1 MVYNSDILLTMRQHN
16 QGKLNWL
23 QHHLP
28 EGLVV
33 DSAWLQGRGYSSA
46 LRSKYA
52 SRGWLEQVARGVYRR
67 PPAPLPAT
75 KNDEGLRWQ
84 NVVISLQMVLDC
96 PLIVG
101 GRTALELQGFAHYLS
116 PKGQGEV
123 HLYGDAPL
131 PTWVGKLKLDTR
143 FVFHNAKKLFRNEPI
158 VSSLGQGA
166 NLKTQEHSGTD
177 SLGGGLARQT
187 WGQWNWSLTMSSPER
202 AIMELLDE
210 VPERETFHQADML
223 MEGLRNLS
231 PRRLQNLLVN
241 CRSVKVKR
249 LFFWFSERHNH
260 AWLPKLKR
268 KEIDLGSGKRML
280 VRGGKL
286 DRKFNIT
293 VPEKL
298 DAGG

>member
-1 MVYNSDILLTMRQHN
+1 MRQHT

-23 QHHLP
+23 QHNLP

-67 PPAPLPAT
+67 PPAALAGPKDNEALP
-75 KNDEGLRWQ
+75 WQ
-84 NVVISLQMVLDC
+84 NVVISLQTILERPV
-96 PLIVG
+96 IVG

-116 PKGQGEV
+116 VAGPREV

-131 PTWVGKLKLDTR
+131 PTWVGKLKLDTK
-143 FVFHNAKKLFRNEPI
+143 FVFHNAKKLFRNEPMA
-158 VSSLGQGA
+158 SSLGQGA
-166 NLKTQEHSGTD
+166 NLKTQEHSSTD

-187 WGQWNWSLTMSSPER
+187 WGQWNWPLTMSSPER
-202 AIMELLDE
+202 ATLELLDE
-210 VPERETFHQADML
+210 IPKRETFHQADML

-231 PRRLQNLLVN
+231 PRKLRKLLVD

-249 LFFWFSERHNH
+249 LFLWFAERHNH
-260 AWLPKLKR
+260 TWLQKVDR
-268 KEIDLGSGKRML
+268 KDIDLGSGKRML

-286 DRKFNIT
+286 DPKFNIT
-293 VPEKL
+293 VPENL

>member
-1 MVYNSDILLTMRQHN
+1 MRQ
-16 QGKLNWL
+16 QTQWKLNWL
-23 QHHLP
+23 QHNLP

-67 PPAPLPAT
+67 PQAPLPAPREG
-75 KNDEGLRWQ
+75 EGLRWQ
-84 NVVISLQMVLDC
+84 NVVISLQMVLEC
-96 PLIVG
+96 PVIVG

-116 PKGQGEV
+116 LTGPREV

-131 PTWVGKLKLDTR
+131 PTWVGKLKLDTK

-158 VSSLGQGA
+158 ASSLGQGA
-166 NLKTQEHSGTD
+166 NLKTQEHSSTD

-187 WGQWNWSLTMSSPER
+187 WGQWNWPLTMSSPER
-202 AIMELLDE
+202 AVLELLDE

-231 PRRLQNLLVN
+231 PRRLQKLLVDS
-241 CRSVKVKR
+241 RSVKVKR
-249 LFFWFSERHNH
+249 LFLWFAERHSH
-260 AWLPKLKR
+260 AWLPKLDR
-268 KEIDLGSGKRML
+268 KDIDLGSGKRML

-286 DRKFNIT
+286 DPKFNIT
-293 VPEKL
+293 VPENL

>member
-1 MVYNSDILLTMRQHN
+1 MVYNGAILLTMGQQT

-23 QHHLP
+23 QHNLP

-33 DSAWLQGRGYSSA
+33 DSAWLQCRGYSSA

-52 SRGWLEQVARGVYRR
+52 ARGWLEQVARGVYRR
-67 PPAPLPAT
+67 PPAPLPAA
-75 KNDEGLRWQ
+75 KEDEGLRWQ
-84 NVVISLQMVLDC
+84 NVVISLQMVLQC

-116 PKGQGEV
+116 LTEPRGV
-123 HLYGDAPL
+123 HLYGDVPL
-131 PTWVGKLKLDTR
+131 PTWVAKLKLDTK
-143 FVFHNAKKLFRNEPI
+143 FVFHNAKKLFRNESI
-158 VSSLGQGA
+158 ASCLGQGT
-166 NLKTQEHSGTD
+166 NLKTQEHSSTD
-177 SLGGGLARQT
+177 SLGGGLTRQPR
-187 WGQWNWSLTMSSPER
+187 GQWNWSLTMSLPER
-202 AIMELLDE
+202 AILELLNE

-231 PRRLQNLLVN
+231 PRKLQKLLVD

-249 LFFWFSERHNH
+249 LFFWFAERHNH
-260 AWLPKLKR
+260 AWLQKLDR
-268 KEIDLGSGKRML
+268 KEMDLGSGKRML
-280 VRGGKL
+280 VRGGKF

-298 DAGG
+298 DGGG

>member
-1 MVYNSDILLTMRQHN
+1 MRQHT

-23 QHHLP
+23 QHNLP
-28 EGLVV
+28 EGLVF

-67 PPAPLPAT
+67 PPAPLSAPR
-75 KNDEGLRWQ
+75 EGGLRWQ
-84 NVVISLQMVLDC
+84 NVVISLQMVLEC
-96 PLIVG
+96 PVIVG

-116 PKGQGEV
+116 LTGPREV

-131 PTWVGKLKLDTR
+131 PTWVGKLKLDSK

-158 VSSLGQGA
+158 ASSLGQGA
-166 NLKTQEHSGTD
+166 NLKTQEHSSAD

-187 WGQWNWSLTMSSPER
+187 WGQWNWPLTMSSPER
-202 AIMELLDE
+202 AILELLDE

-223 MEGLRNLS
+223 MDGLRNLS
-231 PRRLQNLLVN
+231 PRKLQKLLVD

-249 LFFWFSERHNH
+249 LFLWFAERHNH
-260 AWLPKLKR
+260 AWLQKLDR
-268 KEIDLGSGKRML
+268 KDVDLGSGKRML

-286 DRKFNIT
+286 DPKFNIT
-293 VPEKL
+293 VPENL
-298 DAGG
+298 NAGG

>member
-1 MVYNSDILLTMRQHN
+1 MRQQN

-23 QHHLP
+23 QHNLP

-67 PPAPLPAT
+67 PPAPLPAP
-75 KNDEGLRWQ
+75 KEDEGLRWQ
-84 NVVISLQMVLDC
+84 NVVISLQMVLEC

-116 PKGQGEV
+116 LTGPREV
-123 HLYGDAPL
+123 HVYGDDPL
-131 PTWVGKLKLDTR
+131 PTWVGKLKLDTK

-158 VSSLGQGA
+158 ASSLGQGTH
-166 NLKTQEHSGTD
+166 LETQEHSRTD
-177 SLGGGLARQT
+177 SLGGGLAQQT
-187 WGQWNWSLTMSSPER
+187 WGQWNWPVKMSSPER
-202 AIMELLDE
+202 AILELLDE
-210 VPERETFHQADML
+210 VPKRETFHQADML

-231 PRRLQNLLVN
+231 PRKLQKLLVD

-249 LFFWFSERHNH
+249 LFFWFAERHNH
-260 AWLPKLKR
+260 AWLQKLDR
-268 KEIDLGSGKRML
+268 KVIDLGRGKRML

-286 DRKFNIT
+286 DPKFNIT
-293 VPEKL
+293 VPENL

>member
-1 MVYNSDILLTMRQHN
+1 MRQ
-16 QGKLNWL
+16 QTQWKLNWL
-23 QHHLP
+23 QHNLP
-28 EGLVV
+28 EALVV

-52 SRGWLEQVARGVYRR
+52 ARGWLEQVVRGVYRR
-67 PPAPLPAT
+67 PPALLPAP
-75 KNDEGLRWQ
+75 KEDEGLRWQ
-84 NVVISLQMVLDC
+84 NVVISLQMVLEC
-96 PLIVG
+96 PVIVG

-116 PKGQGEV
+116 LTGPREV

-131 PTWVGKLKLDTR
+131 PTWVGKLKLDTK
-143 FVFHNAKKLFRNEPI
+143 FIFHNAKKLFRNEAI
-158 VSSLGQGA
+158 ASSLGQGA
-166 NLKTQEHSGTD
+166 NLKTQEHSSTD

-202 AIMELLDE
+202 AILELLDE
-210 VPERETFHQADML
+210 VPKRETFHQADML

-231 PRRLQNLLVN
+231 PRRLHKLLVD

-249 LFFWFSERHNH
+249 LFFWFAERHNH
-260 AWLPKLKR
+260 AWLQKLER

-286 DRKFNIT
+286 DPKFNIT
-293 VPEKL
+293 VPENL